1 MAKNRAQTMDGS
13 EKKVMVSA
21 LPACPVETTLTMIR
35 SKWSVLILRDLI
47 DGAKRFGALKKSIG
61 NVTQKVLT
69 EQLRQMESSGLLT
82 RCIYPEVPPRVE
94 YSLTALGYSLEPVL
108 DAMRQWGEAYKKR
121 VGEKEN

>member
-1 MAKNRAQTMDGS
+1 MDGS
-13 EKKVMVSA
+13 EKKMMVSA

-35 SKWSVLILRDLI
+35 NKWSVLILRDLI

-121 VGEKEN
+121 VGEMEN